1 MRRLSSAHVSV
12 GSATCPSNGDHAI
25 QLGYKY
31 YGYDPEN
38 YWYKTVEEKEPAPVE
53 RGTPALILSHQVEKL
68 GLPDQTAN

>member
-1 MRRLSSAHVSV
+1 MRTCLSGAPRVQVTGIMQFS
-12 GSATCPSNGDHAI
+12 
-25 QLGYKY
+25 LGIKY

-68 GLPDQTAN
+68 GLPD